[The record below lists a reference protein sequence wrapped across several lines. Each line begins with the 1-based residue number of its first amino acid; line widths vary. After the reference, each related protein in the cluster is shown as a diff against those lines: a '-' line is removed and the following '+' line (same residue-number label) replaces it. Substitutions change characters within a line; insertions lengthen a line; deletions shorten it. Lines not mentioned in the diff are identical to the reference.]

1 MGIMKRLPLQILL
14 LIFFW
19 CHINGKN
26 GGDIWA
32 LNALSIDD
40 KQNRDDKPNGDTK
53 SSGNETERGE
63 VKEHTVVSGNK
74 KEQTNTVTSKPVEI
88 EVEKNG
94 KINDNKNGTPGNSNT
109 VNSNTANS
117 NTANSNSANSN
128 SANSNSANSNPVN
141 SNNSVS
147 ANNPN
152 DKSTPSPSKHAFIQN
167 IAEVPSNKEIEKK
180 EGVTSNNEQGNTPKP
195 EEKEKTDK
203 AEEKGKETKVEEKG
217 KESKVEEKGKETK
230 VEEKG
235 NEPSKDTEES
245 VVKEI
250 TPKSEEKKND
260 NNISGSTSSNTVSSN
275 SNDKKVENMIN
286 VSNNNSLNNEDV
298 INISKEENNSD
309 LYFLKTLSIG
319 SSIFM
324 QLVLLPSVFK
334 ILKKKS
340 TGESDGLT
348 YVVLFFS
355 SFLWLVYGILL
366 NNSAIIF
373 PNSVGLLLGLFYS
386 IIYHVNC
393 KNMWLKHKLYSY
405 YKTCGSICFML
416 YIFLYILSYEQYE
429 LFVGFIAF
437 VSSIVNFGAPLS
449 YIQTVIK
456 KRNSSLIPLEI
467 SIGSLVCSFLWLT
480 YGFILKDVFLI
491 TPNLCGFVLS
501 ILQIALI
508 LLYSNKEVLSNMDT
522 EIAYNESN
530 NNNNSNTIIQDNNV
544 FFNEFNLDDDFKIT
558 EVPTNLN
565 NSIFDTPYDETSP
578 LTGHFDIQFKHNHLD
593 RQNYLNNSE
602 NKKNNNHSVP
612 F

>member
-32 LNALSIDD
+32 LNALSIDE
-40 KQNRDDKPNGDTK
+40 KQNKDEKPKGDTK
-53 SSGNETERGE
+53 PSGNETEQGE
-63 VKEHTVVSGNK
+63 VKEHIIGNVKETEQASTVI
-74 KEQTNTVTSKPVEI
+74 SKPVEI
-88 EVEKNG
+88 EVEK
-94 KINDNKNGTPGNSNT
+94 KGTTNT
-109 VNSNTANS
+109 QETVKETHGSS
-117 NTANSNSANSN
+117 VSG
-128 SANSNSANSNPVN
+128 
-141 SNNSVS
+141 NSVS
-147 ANNPN
+147 ANNQN
-152 DKSTPSPSKHAFIQN
+152 VKSSTPSFKQSFIQN
-167 IAEVPSNKEIEKK
+167 SAEAPSKPEGEKK
-180 EGVTSNNEQGNTPKP
+180 EGTTSNNEQGNTPKAEEKGSTP
-195 EEKEKTDK
+195 KVEEKEKV
-203 AEEKGKETKVEEKG
+203 TKVEG
-217 KESKVEEKGKETK
+217 
-230 VEEKG
+230 KG
-235 NEPSKDTEES
+235 NETSKDIEQS

-250 TPKSEEKKND
+250 TPKSEEKIRKVD
-260 NNISGSTSSNTVSSN
+260 NNSSTSISSNIVSSD
-275 SNDKKVENMIN
+275 SNEKKVEPI
-286 VSNNNSLNNEDV
+286 VSVSTDSSLNKEDV
-298 INISKEENNSD
+298 INISNEEKNSD

-334 ILKKKS
+334 ILKKRS

-348 YVVLFFS
+348 YIVLFFS

-373 PNSVGLLLGLFYS
+373 PNSVGLLLGLLYS

-405 YKTCGSICFML
+405 YKTCGTICFML

-429 LFVGFIAF
+429 LFVGFMAF
-437 VSSIVNFGAPLS
+437 ISSIVNFGAPLS

-467 SIGSLVCSFLWLT
+467 SIGSLICSFLWLT

-508 LLYSNKEVLSNMDT
+508 LLYSNKEVLANMDT
-522 EIAYNESN
+522 EIAYSERN
-530 NNNNSNTIIQDNNV
+530 NNNTVIQENNV

-565 NSIFDTPYDETSP
+565 HSIFDTPYDETSP
-578 LTGHFDIQFKHNHLD
+578 LTGHFDIQFKHSHLE

-602 NKKNNNHSVP
+602 NKKNNNSPVP

>member
-1 MGIMKRLPLQILL
+1 MGIMKRLLLQILL

-32 LNALSIDD
+32 LNALSIGE
-40 KQNRDDKPNGDTK
+40 KQNKDEKTNGDIK

-63 VKEHTVVSGNK
+63 VKEHTLVSGNK
-74 KEQTNTVTSKPVEI
+74 KEQTDALTRKPIEI
-88 EVEKNG
+88 EVDKKDKTNSQETVKEIHN
-94 KINDNKNGTPGNSNT
+94 NKNGALGNSNS
-109 VNSNTANS
+109 VNSNS
-117 NTANSNSANSN
+117 ES
-128 SANSNSANSNPVN
+128 
-141 SNNSVS
+141 SNNYVS
-147 ANNPN
+147 ANNQN
-152 DKSTPSPSKHAFIQN
+152 DKSSPFPSKHAFIQN
-167 IAEVPSNKEIEKK
+167 SAEVPSNQEIEKK
-180 EGVTSNNEQGNTPKP
+180 EGATSNNEQGNT
-195 EEKEKTDK
+195 
-203 AEEKGKETKVEEKG
+203 TKVEEKG
-217 KESKVEEKGKETK
+217 KESKVEEKGKEPK

-235 NEPSKDTEES
+235 NETSKDTEES

-250 TPKSEEKKND
+250 TAKSEEKEKKND

-275 SNDKKVENMIN
+275 FNDKKVEGMIN
-286 VSNNNSLNNEDV
+286 VSNNSSLNNEDV

-340 TGESDGLT
+340 TGESDGLA

-522 EIAYNESN
+522 EIAYNERN
-530 NNNNSNTIIQDNNV
+530 NNNNSNTIIQENNV

-578 LTGHFDIQFKHNHLD
+578 LTGNFDIQFKHNHLE
-593 RQNYLNNSE
+593 RQNYLRAIG
-602 NKKNNNHSVP
+602 P
-612 F
+612 

>member
-26 GGDIWA
+26 GGDIWVI
-32 LNALSIDD
+32 NALSIDE
-40 KQNRDDKPNGDTK
+40 KQNKDEKPKGDTK
-53 SSGNETERGE
+53 PSGNETEQGE
-63 VKEHTVVSGNK
+63 VKEHIIVNGKETEQASTVI
-74 KEQTNTVTSKPVEI
+74 SKPVEI
-88 EVEKNG
+88 EVEKKG
-94 KINDNKNGTPGNSNT
+94 TINTQETAKET
-109 VNSNTANS
+109 VKETVKEPAKE
-117 NTANSNSANSN
+117 THD
-128 SANSNSANSNPVN
+128 
-141 SNNSVS
+141 NSVS
-147 ANNPN
+147 SNSTDSKTSVSATNQNV
-152 DKSTPSPSKHAFIQN
+152 KSSAPSFKQSFIQN
-167 IAEVPSNKEIEKK
+167 SAETASKKEAEKK
-180 EGVTSNNEQGNTPKP
+180 ESTTSNNEQANT
-195 EEKEKTDK
+195 
-203 AEEKGKETKVEEKG
+203 AKG
-217 KESKVEEKGKETK
+217 
-230 VEEKG
+230 EEKG
-235 NEPSKDTEES
+235 NPPKVGEKGNETSKDTEQS

-250 TPKSEEKKND
+250 TPKSEENIRKAD
-260 NNISGSTSSNTVSSN
+260 NNSSTSISSNIVSSD
-275 SNDKKVENMIN
+275 SNEKKVEAI
-286 VSNNNSLNNEDV
+286 VSVSTDSSLNKDNV
-298 INISKEENNSD
+298 INISNEEKSSD

-334 ILKKKS
+334 ILKKRS

-348 YVVLFFS
+348 YIVLFFS

-373 PNSVGLLLGLFYS
+373 PNSVGLLLGLFYT

-405 YKTCGSICFML
+405 YKTCGTICFML
-416 YIFLYILSYEQYE
+416 YIFLYILSYDQYE
-429 LFVGFIAF
+429 LFVGFMAF
-437 VSSIVNFGAPLS
+437 ISSIVNFGAPLS

-467 SIGSLVCSFLWLT
+467 SIGSLICSFLWLT

-508 LLYSNKEVLSNMDT
+508 LLYSNKEVLASMDT
-522 EIAYNESN
+522 EITYSER
-530 NNNNSNTIIQDNNV
+530 NNNNSTVIQENNG

-578 LTGHFDIQFKHNHLD
+578 LTGHFDIQFKHSHLE

-602 NKKNNNHSVP
+602 NKKNNINSVP

>member
-32 LNALSIDD
+32 LNALSIDE
-40 KQNRDDKPNGDTK
+40 KQNKDDKPKGDTK
-53 SSGNETERGE
+53 PSGNETEQGE
-63 VKEHTVVSGNK
+63 VKEHVIVNK
-74 KEQTNTVTSKPVEI
+74 EKTEQTNTVISKPVEI
-88 EVEKNG
+88 EVEK
-94 KINDNKNGTPGNSNT
+94 KDTTNSQETAKVIHDNT
-109 VNSNTANS
+109 VS
-117 NTANSNSANSN
+117 SNSTD
-128 SANSNSANSNPVN
+128 
-141 SNNSVS
+141 SNNSVN
-147 ANNPN
+147 ANNQN
-152 DKSTPSPSKHAFIQN
+152 VKSSSPAFKQSFVQNSAEAPSKQEA
-167 IAEVPSNKEIEKK
+167 EKK
-180 EGVTSNNEQGNTPKP
+180 EGTPSNNEQVNT
-195 EEKEKTDK
+195 TK
-203 AEEKGKETKVEEKG
+203 AEEKGSTPKVEEKG
-217 KESKVEEKGKETK
+217 NTPKVDEKEKATK

-235 NEPSKDTEES
+235 NETSKDTEKS

-250 TPKSEEKKND
+250 TPKSEENIRKVD
-260 NNISGSTSSNTVSSN
+260 NNSSVSISSNIVSSD
-275 SNDKKVENMIN
+275 SNEKKGEAI
-286 VSNNNSLNNEDV
+286 VSVSSDNSLNKEDV
-298 INISKEENNSD
+298 INISNEEKNSD

-334 ILKKKS
+334 ILKKRS

-348 YVVLFFS
+348 YIVLFFS

-386 IIYHVNC
+386 IIYHVHC

-405 YKTCGSICFML
+405 YKTCGSICFIL

-429 LFVGFIAF
+429 LFVGFMAF
-437 VSSIVNFGAPLS
+437 ISSIVNFGAPLS

-467 SIGSLVCSFLWLT
+467 SIGSLICSFLWLT

-508 LLYSNKEVLSNMDT
+508 LLYSNKEVLANMDT
-522 EIAYNESN
+522 EIAYSERNTNSTVIQEN
-530 NNNNSNTIIQDNNV
+530 NG

-558 EVPTNLN
+558 EVPANLN

-578 LTGHFDIQFKHNHLD
+578 LTGHFDIQFKHSHLE

-602 NKKNNNHSVP
+602 NKKNNNSPVP

>member
-26 GGDIWA
+26 GGDIWVI
-32 LNALSIDD
+32 NALSIDE
-40 KQNRDDKPNGDTK
+40 KQNKDENPKGDTK
-53 SSGNETERGE
+53 PSGNETEQGE
-63 VKEHTVVSGNK
+63 VKEHIIVNGKETEQASTVI
-74 KEQTNTVTSKPVEI
+74 SKPVEI
-88 EVEKNG
+88 EVEKKG
-94 KINDNKNGTPGNSNT
+94 TINTQETAKET
-109 VNSNTANS
+109 VKETHD
-117 NTANSNSANSN
+117 
-128 SANSNSANSNPVN
+128 
-141 SNNSVS
+141 NSVS
-147 ANNPN
+147 SNSTDSKTSVSATNQNV
-152 DKSTPSPSKHAFIQN
+152 KSSAPSFKQSFIQN
-167 IAEVPSNKEIEKK
+167 SAETASKKEAEKK
-180 EGVTSNNEQGNTPKP
+180 ESTTSNNEQANT
-195 EEKEKTDK
+195 
-203 AEEKGKETKVEEKG
+203 AKG
-217 KESKVEEKGKETK
+217 
-230 VEEKG
+230 EEKG
-235 NEPSKDTEES
+235 NPPKVGEKGNETSKDTEQS

-250 TPKSEEKKND
+250 TPKSEENIRKAD
-260 NNISGSTSSNTVSSN
+260 NNRSTSISSNIVSSD
-275 SNDKKVENMIN
+275 SNEKKVEAI
-286 VSNNNSLNNEDV
+286 VSVSTDSSLNKDNV
-298 INISKEENNSD
+298 INISNEEKSSD

-334 ILKKKS
+334 ILKKRS

-348 YVVLFFS
+348 YIVLFFS

-373 PNSVGLLLGLFYS
+373 PNSVGLLLGLFYT

-405 YKTCGSICFML
+405 YKTCGTICFML
-416 YIFLYILSYEQYE
+416 YIFLYILSYDQYE
-429 LFVGFIAF
+429 LFVGFMAF
-437 VSSIVNFGAPLS
+437 ISSIVNFGAPLS

-467 SIGSLVCSFLWLT
+467 SIGSLICSFLWLT

-508 LLYSNKEVLSNMDT
+508 LLYSNKEVLASMDT
-522 EIAYNESN
+522 EITYSERN
-530 NNNNSNTIIQDNNV
+530 NNNNSTVIQENNG

-578 LTGHFDIQFKHNHLD
+578 LTGHFDIQFKHSHLE

-602 NKKNNNHSVP
+602 NKKNNINSVP

>member
-32 LNALSIDD
+32 LNALSIDE
-40 KQNRDDKPNGDTK
+40 KQNKDEKPKGDAK
-53 SSGNETERGE
+53 PSGNETEQGE
-63 VKEHTVVSGNK
+63 VKEHIIGNG
-74 KEQTNTVTSKPVEI
+74 KETEQANTVISKPVEI
-88 EVEKNG
+88 EVEKKATTNTQETV
-94 KINDNKNGTPGNSNT
+94 KETHDNSVSGNS
-109 VNSNTANS
+109 VSSNT
-117 NTANSNSANSN
+117 
-128 SANSNSANSNPVN
+128 
-141 SNNSVS
+141 SVS
-147 ANNPN
+147 ANNQN
-152 DKSTPSPSKHAFIQN
+152 VKSSTPSFKQSFIQN
-167 IAEVPSNKEIEKK
+167 SAEAPSKPEGEKK
-180 EGVTSNNEQGNTPKP
+180 EGAASNNEQGNPP
-195 EEKEKTDK
+195 K
-203 AEEKGKETKVEEKG
+203 AEEKGSTPKVEEKEKVTKVEEKG
-217 KESKVEEKGKETK
+217 KEA
-230 VEEKG
+230 
-235 NEPSKDTEES
+235 SKDTEQS

-250 TPKSEEKKND
+250 IPKSEEKIRKVD
-260 NNISGSTSSNTVSSN
+260 NNSSTSISSNIVSSD
-275 SNDKKVENMIN
+275 SNEKKVEPI
-286 VSNNNSLNNEDV
+286 VSVSTDSSLNKEDV
-298 INISKEENNSD
+298 INISNEEKNSD

-334 ILKKKS
+334 ILKKRS

-348 YVVLFFS
+348 YIVLFFS

-373 PNSVGLLLGLFYS
+373 PNSVGLLLGLLYS

-405 YKTCGSICFML
+405 YKTCGTICFML

-429 LFVGFIAF
+429 LFVGFMAF
-437 VSSIVNFGAPLS
+437 ISSIVNFGAPLS

-467 SIGSLVCSFLWLT
+467 SIGSLICSFLWLT

-508 LLYSNKEVLSNMDT
+508 LLYSNKEVLANMDT
-522 EIAYNESN
+522 EIAYSER
-530 NNNNSNTIIQDNNV
+530 NNNSTVIQENNV

-565 NSIFDTPYDETSP
+565 HSIFDTPYDETSP
-578 LTGHFDIQFKHNHLD
+578 LTGHFDIQFKHSHLE

-602 NKKNNNHSVP
+602 NKKNNNSPVP